1 MIIEIKKRIGA
12 FEKMITKEIDDI
24 KIAEY
29 KARIDELL
37 WVLEII

>member
-1 MIIEIKKRIGA
+1 
-12 FEKMITKEIDDI
+12 MITKEIDDI

-37 WVLEII
+37 WVLGII